1 MNFNCE
7 GKFPLKACIKILER
21 LSRTSEVL
29 MTSLVYCSLNNSF
42 CSHANAQLLWLT
54 VQVIEFL
61 LLNMHLHVCQC
72 LHSIINSDTILE
84 QSISSLISKNTSF
97 FEILESFLT
106 TKSPEAVRAN
116 QLACRFVLFFSEQ
129 WWLFRKA
136 AFASTE
142 LEALGYS
149 PDESILG
156 KS

>member
-29 MTSLVYCSLNNSF
+29 MTSL
-42 CSHANAQLLWLT
+42 
-54 VQVIEFL
+54 
-61 LLNMHLHVCQC
+61 C